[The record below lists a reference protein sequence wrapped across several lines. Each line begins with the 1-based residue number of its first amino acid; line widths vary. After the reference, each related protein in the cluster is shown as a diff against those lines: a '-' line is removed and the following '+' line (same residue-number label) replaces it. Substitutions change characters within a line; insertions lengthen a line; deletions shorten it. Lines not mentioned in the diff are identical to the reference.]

1 MNERS
6 ILLVED
12 NPDDA
17 ELALRA
23 LEARVNLPIQL
34 ARDGQEAL
42 DVLFGRPSPGPVP
55 ALVLLDLMLPK
66 ADGFEI
72 LRRIRASPE
81 TSEIV
86 VVVLSS
92 SDTPEDIDRA
102 YALGANSYVQK
113 PVEFSEYRET
123 LQLIGHYWTG
133 VNRLR

>member
-23 LEARVNLPIQL
+23 LEASVNLPIRL

-42 DVLFGRPSPGPVP
+42 DVLFGPSSPGPVP

-66 ADGFEI
+66 VDGFEV
-72 LRRIRASPE
+72 LRRIRASPQM
-81 TSEIV
+81 SEMI

-92 SDTPEDIDRA
+92 SDTPEDIHRA
-102 YALGANSYVQK
+102 YTLGANSYVQK

-123 LQLIGHYWTG
+123 LQLVGHYWTG